1 MFKKERIK
9 DDCEVYFLVKGK
21 VQIFCNES
29 GETTNQKGKDRITI
43 LQEITV
49 IYFET
54 QNVKLN

>member
-29 GETTNQKGKDRITI
+29 GETTTQKGKDRITI

-49 IYFET
+49 IYFIL
-54 QNVKLN
+54 KLKMSN